1 MTHDAGETAV
11 DYDGLLQANL
21 FRVFNERDAERRRLA
36 IAELYEPE
44 AVLYEPQTEAT
55 GHTAI
60 NAAVET
66 LLASLPADFEFTV
79 AARAVGHHSVGRLRW
94 QSGPRNGA
102 AVVTGTDVALFGNG
116 RIRALYVLLDGGKA

>member
-1 MTHDAGETAV
+1 MTHDPNETEV
-11 DYDGLLQANL
+11 DYNGLLQANL
-21 FRVFNERDAERRRLA
+21 DRVFNERDAERRRAA

-66 LLASLPADFEFTV
+66 LLARLPADFVFTV
-79 AARAVGHHSVGRLRW
+79 TSPAVGHHGVGRLRW
-94 QSGPRNGA
+94 NGGPRNGP
-102 AVVTGTDVALFGNG
+102 AVVAGTDVALIGNV